1 MRVRAEGARAGP
13 RLGRVPGSALALSY
27 PRAPGFVGVA
37 SSSRYVYFTPIL
49 CGHRCT
55 DLSSGSLVLT
65 TTGQGWCVPLRPGW
79 RSMAQ
84 GREGTCLRHWG
95 GGGPGIETRL
105 GGRAPAFP
113 SAWAPDMDP
122 RPRSSL
128 RGRAGGGGVVSE
140 SAHVTAREHDPAKN
154 KDRRSADPKSS
165 SRGRWRAGP
174 GGGQFYSNQG
184 VVWPYAGPCSPQK
197 GGARIVQKPEDTQ
210 RL

>member
-1 MRVRAEGARAGP
+1 MPGQGLGWAESQEARSPLAI
-13 RLGRVPGSALALSY
+13 LEHLALWALPHLHVTFTSR
-27 PRAPGFVGVA
+27 P
-37 SSSRYVYFTPIL
+37 SSA
-49 CGHRCT
+49 GT

-128 RGRAGGGGVVSE
+128 RGRAGG
-140 SAHVTAREHDPAKN
+140 
-154 KDRRSADPKSS
+154 
-165 SRGRWRAGP
+165 W
-174 GGGQFYSNQG
+174 GGGLRVCSRDSARARPCKEQG
-184 VVWPYAGPCSPQK
+184 PPQCRSEK
-197 GGARIVQKPEDTQ
+197 QQQGALASRPRRRPILQ
-210 RL
+210 

>member
-1 MRVRAEGARAGP
+1 MPGRGLGWAESQEARSPLAI
-13 RLGRVPGSALALSY
+13 LEHLALWALPHLHVTFTSR
-27 PRAPGFVGVA
+27 P
-37 SSSRYVYFTPIL
+37 SSA
-49 CGHRCT
+49 GT
-55 DLSSGSLVLT
+55 DLSSGSLVLK

-128 RGRAGGGGVVSE
+128 RGRAGGEGVVSE